1 MDKGLTMARY
11 IALLRAVNVGG
22 TGKLRMKELSQT
34 LETAGYLNVQTVLA
48 SGNVVLDTRKTPT
61 TKLASQL
68 ETLLI
73 RQHGLTSDIMVRTP
87 KEWAAM
93 IDANP
98 MPEAAGQFFGF
109 WCDGDEG
116 QVRYRVLTS
125 FIDTWKGPEQI
136 EPGDGCLYIHYTE
149 GMGKSKF
156 TLPKTIGV
164 GTVRNWNTV
173 HKLLTLT

>member
-1 MDKGLTMARY
+1 MARY

-22 TGKLRMKELSQT
+22 TGKLRMEELSQT

-48 SGNVVLDTRKTPT
+48 SGNVVLDTKKTPT

-68 ETLLI
+68 EALLI
-73 RQHGLTSDIMVRTP
+73 KQHNLLSDIMVRTP
-87 KEWAAM
+87 EEWAAM

-98 MPEAAGQFFGF
+98 MPEAAESSPSAFGVMVIKGKF
-109 WCDGDEG
+109 DTGA
-116 QVRYRVLTS
+116 LTS
-125 FIDTWKGPEQI
+125 FIDTWNGSEQI

-149 GMGKSKF
+149 GMGKSKL

-173 HKLLTLT
+173 HKLLALT